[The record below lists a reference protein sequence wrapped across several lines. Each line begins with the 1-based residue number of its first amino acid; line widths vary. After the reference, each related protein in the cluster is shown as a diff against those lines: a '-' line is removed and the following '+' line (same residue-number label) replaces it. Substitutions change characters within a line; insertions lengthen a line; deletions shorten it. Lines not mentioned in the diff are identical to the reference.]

1 MQPPRTYHSPRRSAA
16 TLQTRD
22 RLIAA
27 AAELLRAPDG
37 ARHFTLESVAKAA
50 GVTRLTVYNLF
61 GSRRALLE
69 AVFDDRAQSGG
80 LHRIAGAMA
89 DPNPQA
95 ALRRLISIFVDFWAS
110 DRAALQNLHG
120 LGGSDPEYAESL
132 RARNERRRH
141 AIAVL
146 VRRLTEQNEIR
157 SDAAGELIDEL
168 FALTSFTYFA
178 DLTSNE
184 RTSESAGKCVAEA
197 AGDAVRRASPLVA

>member
-16 TLQTRD
+16 TLQTRE
-22 RLIAA
+22 RLLAS
-27 AAELLRAPDG
+27 AAELLREPEG
-37 ARHFTLESVAKAA
+37 AQHFTLESVAKAA

-69 AVFDDRAQSGG
+69 AVFDDRALSGG
-80 LHRIAGAMA
+80 LQRIAGAMA
-89 DPNPQA
+89 ESDPHV

-110 DRAALQNLHG
+110 DRAALRNLHG

-132 RARNERRRH
+132 RARNQRRRQ

-146 VRRLTEQNEIR
+146 VGRLAESNEIR
-157 SDAAGELIDEL
+157 SDAREQLTDEL

-178 DLTSNE
+178 DLTANE
-184 RTSESAGKCVAEA
+184 RGAESAGKSVAQA
-197 AGDAVRRASPLVA
+197 AEDAVRRASPRAK